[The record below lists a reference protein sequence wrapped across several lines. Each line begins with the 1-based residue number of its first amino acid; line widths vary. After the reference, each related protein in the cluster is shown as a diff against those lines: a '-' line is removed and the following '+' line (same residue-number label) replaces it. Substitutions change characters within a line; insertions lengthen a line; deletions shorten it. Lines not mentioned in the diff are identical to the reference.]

1 MKGEGQMQLTTWSE
15 HNPMLGGED
24 KAATILLPPSISG
37 DVNQAGGWVRRTT
50 SRWVCQQA
58 PSSVSL
64 HRRVYM
70 QERGM
75 SFTDQIGYR
84 CCQPICRKSNQWKS
98 PLSPPSMTPLSYG
111 HRFWTSVW
119 LEFHTSLTPVCAH
132 TCFQFKAANLK
143 MDLSHTKV
151 YITSGHYAYQ
161 YFTAHL
167 RNLTDSH
174 LLLSSTVPP
183 DRIPSNSVT
192 RWSSGNQGHMRI

>member
-1 MKGEGQMQLTTWSE
+1 MKT
-15 HNPMLGGED
+15 
-24 KAATILLPPSISG
+24 KLLRYCYLHQYPSISG

-64 HRRVYM
+64 QACVHAGDRDEFHWSDWLQLDVVS
-70 QERGM
+70 QSAEN
-75 SFTDQIGYR
+75 QI
-84 CCQPICRKSNQWKS
+84 SES
-98 PLSPPSMTPLSYG
+98 HPSLLQAWHLWVMVI
-111 HRFWTSVW
+111 RFWTSVW

-132 TCFQFKAANLK
+132 TCFRFKAANLNT
-143 MDLSHTKV
+143 DLSHTKV

-174 LLLSSTVPP
+174 LLPSSTVPP

-192 RWSSGNQGHMRI
+192 RWSSGNQGHAHLVDWHKLLFCSFCIIC